1 MSYDDQTRTYAL
13 ENRATGALTDL
24 PLSPLFGA
32 FSDGESVKAV
42 YMDAPY
48 IYYMASRTEQY
59 VDRVG
64 SYNSTATQV
73 SIVRLDTETFEE
85 QVVFEKITD
94 SGRSLLGID
103 YTVGDT
109 WMFLQYCY
117 GFFLND
123 DSLFFITNDGIT
135 EVSRTIQRTRVLD
148 IPTRGNIAFDGR
160 TIYFINENSLLTAY
174 DTKTHKEKPF
184 QNMVASDFCLT
195 KQGLYFINRIDSDCV
210 YLCGRDGVGS
220 LKISNDPALSV
231 GYDGENV
238 TVILKSDGKEV
249 VFEP

>member
-1 MSYDDQTRTYAL
+1 M
-13 ENRATGALTDL
+13 
-24 PLSPLFGA
+24 
-32 FSDGESVKAV
+32 
-42 YMDAPY
+42 
-48 IYYMASRTEQY
+48 
-59 VDRVG
+59 
-64 SYNSTATQV
+64 
-73 SIVRLDTETFEE
+73 SIVQLNTETFEE
-85 QVVFEKITD
+85 QVIFEKITD

-117 GFFLND
+117 GFFLNN

-135 EVSRTIQRTRVLD
+135 EVNRTIQRTQVLD

-174 DTKTHKEKPF
+174 DTKTHRERPF
-184 QNMVASDFCLT
+184 QNVVAYDFCLT
-195 KQGLYFINRIDSDCV
+195 DQGLYFINRMDSDCV
-210 YLCGRDGVGS
+210 YLCGKDGVGS

-231 GYDGENV
+231 GYNGEKV
-238 TVILKSDGKEV
+238 TMILKSDGEEV